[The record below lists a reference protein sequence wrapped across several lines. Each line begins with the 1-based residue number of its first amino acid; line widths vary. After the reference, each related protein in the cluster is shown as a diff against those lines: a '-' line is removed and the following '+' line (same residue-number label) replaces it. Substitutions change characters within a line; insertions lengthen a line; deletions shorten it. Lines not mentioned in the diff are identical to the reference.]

1 MKREELT
8 QDELIVLSYWTNR
21 LDADF
26 NRIVGDYSSK
36 WGFIKSQYR
45 NIRLYKLTYS
55 SRQGMVLNIK
65 QEYLPVIKGLLEKK
79 ILTTFE
85 KRGGE
90 FYQLSKAGFEMFY
103 GTGKDE
109 K

>member
-8 QDELIVLSYWTNR
+8 KEELIVLSYWTNR

-26 NRIVGDYSSK
+26 NRIVGDYSRK

-45 NIRLYKLTYS
+45 NIRLYRDTYS
-55 SRQGMVLNIK
+55 SRQGMVLNVK
-65 QEYLPVIKGLLEKK
+65 RELLPVIKGLLEKK
-79 ILTTFE
+79 ILTTFVG
-85 KRGGE
+85 RGGE

-103 GTGKDE
+103 GTGKEE